1 MSEYFPDKWKI
12 VKITGKNPHYRVFG
26 SWYGGFAGSDSWRM
40 NSGIASVTEVDNT
53 YIFKGDSGS
62 EYYCGKNNYG
72 ASSYGESIISRYVKD
87 SEGKFE
93 ALHEMPDVM
102 DMNWQLTK
110 EIDDEQK
117 I

>member
-1 MSEYFPDKWKI
+1 MSDYFPDKWKI
-12 VKITGKNPHYRVFG
+12 VKITGKSPHYRVFG

-40 NSGIASVTEVDNT
+40 NSGIASVTEVGNT

-87 SEGKFE
+87 SDGTFE

-102 DMNWQLTK
+102 NMNW
-110 EIDDEQK
+110 K
-117 I
+117 IEPEENTDV